1 MTRTSANHMH
11 NHDNVVVFT
20 ARQRCLVW
28 CTLRNAYLKMP
39 ACQAINCSNKQGEC
53 KKSFFVI
60 PNPARDDTSKQRCKQ
75 WLTNLRNR
83 KLRFENYVFNARKLV
98 CEDHFTPDCFD
109 RNHVA
114 ESLNFL
120 PRCKK
125 LKPDA
130 VPTLIDTTTNKMKA
144 KGSVKNVRVKPS
156 NNKLQLKKD
165 RTKVMILHCQRFL

>member
-1 MTRTSANHMH
+1 MLYGTH
-11 NHDNVVVFT
+11 V
-20 ARQRCLVW
+20 
-28 CTLRNAYLKMP
+28 LKMP
-39 ACQAINCSNKQGEC
+39 ACQALNCRNKQGQC

-60 PNPARDDTSKQRCKQ
+60 PNPAKDDASKQRCKQ

-109 RNHVA
+109 RNPVA

-130 VPTLIDTTTNKMKA
+130 VPTLIDTATNKMKTE
-144 KGSVKNVRVKPS
+144 GSVKNARVKLS
-156 NNKLQLKKD
+156 NNKLKLKKN
-165 RTKVMILHCQRFL
+165 RAKVMNTIVNIHSFHCKIFYNFYFCNRFK